1 MNYGPL
7 EFGAYLQRRGTGQD
21 ESAEVRAARA
31 AAPEARPEDNRL
43 SIVSGPNELRPLAPG
58 ATVESVSVYE
68 AIVDRAPGRRSD
80 PVRVRV
86 QRAWRPVVLVLSSH
100 QPVCWQIEPAE
111 GVDLRAV
118 LLAGSGESRLS
129 GAPQVPVTSIGGF
142 YAFKRGSLEFQH
154 LEREVWRFTGCS
166 IEHFYGAYAEEQ
178 FEVGMD

>member
-7 EFGAYLQRRGTGQD
+7 EFGAYLQRRETGQD

-43 SIVSGPNELRPLAPG
+43 NVVSGPNELRPLARD
-58 ATVESVSVYE
+58 ARVDSVNVYE
-68 AIVDRAPGRRSD
+68 AIVDRAPGHSG
-80 PVRVRV
+80 PVLVRV
-86 QRAWRPVVLVLSSH
+86 QRAWRPIVLVLSSH

-154 LEREVWRFTGCS
+154 LEREVLRFTGCS

>member
-7 EFGAYLQRRGTGQD
+7 EFGAYLQRRETGQD

-31 AAPEARPEDNRL
+31 AAAEARPEDNGL
-43 SIVSGPNELRPLAPG
+43 SIVSGPSELRPLARD
-58 ATVESVSVYE
+58 AKVEAVSVYE
-68 AIVDRAPGRRSD
+68 AIVDRAPGHRAS

-86 QRAWRPVVLVLSSH
+86 QRAWRPIVLVLSSH

-118 LLAGSGESRLS
+118 LLAGSGESRLA

-142 YAFKRGSLEFQH
+142 YAFKSGSLEFRH
-154 LEREVWRFTGCS
+154 LEREVRRFTGCS
-166 IEHFYGAYAEEQ
+166 IEHFYGAYAEDQ